1 MMENG
6 KNVTNEIA
14 FKDLFLIFKRCW
26 WLVLA
31 VAIVLGAGSYAF
43 MQASHKDEYTA
54 TATIWAIGSN
64 ANTSATAGQTSTADV
79 QIAMYL
85 INDYKELIT
94 TRSVMEV
101 ALESADST
109 LSPAALK
116 AKTKVENTEE
126 SHVMHVSVT
135 ASTPEEAQ
143 KLVNALSNEF
153 CRRVNEK
160 NKVESAE
167 GEKNVEKP
175 LVSVWDEATLPTQIS
190 NPISLL
196 LVVLIALLGGVAVYV
211 VFVVLHFLDDKIN
224 TTEDVEKYL
233 GLNLLGVI
241 PNLDDARRRSM
252 RKKTYYHYYTAN
264 HKQSEKH

>member
-54 TATIWAIGSN
+54 TSTIWAIGSN

-94 TRSVMEV
+94 TRSVMG
-101 ALESADST
+101 ACLSRGAFFCAIASLAFKDST
-109 LSPAALK
+109 SFA
-116 AKTKVENTEE
+116 
-126 SHVMHVSVT
+126 
-135 ASTPEEAQ
+135 
-143 KLVNALSNEF
+143 
-153 CRRVNEK
+153 
-160 NKVESAE
+160 
-167 GEKNVEKP
+167 
-175 LVSVWDEATLPTQIS
+175 
-190 NPISLL
+190 
-196 LVVLIALLGGVAVYV
+196 
-211 VFVVLHFLDDKIN
+211 
-224 TTEDVEKYL
+224 
-233 GLNLLGVI
+233 
-241 PNLDDARRRSM
+241 
-252 RKKTYYHYYTAN
+252 
-264 HKQSEKH
+264 

>member
-1 MMENG
+1 MKENS
-6 KNVTNEIA
+6 KTVSNEIS
-14 FKDLFLIFKRCW
+14 FKDLFIILKRCW

-31 VAIVLGAGSYAF
+31 VAIVLGAGAYAV
-43 MQASHKDEYTA
+43 MNLTHKDEYTA

-64 ANTSATAGQTSTADV
+64 ANTAATAGQTSTADV
-79 QIAMYL
+79 QIAIYL
-85 INDYKELIT
+85 INDYKELIK

-101 ALESADST
+101 ALQKAGSSM
-109 LSPAALK
+109 SQAALK
-116 AKTKVENTEE
+116 ANTLVENSED

-167 GEKNVEKP
+167 DEKNVEKP
-175 LVSVWDEATLPTQIS
+175 LVSVWDEATLPKDIS
-190 NPISLL
+190 NPVSLL
-196 LVVLIALLGGVAVYV
+196 LVILIALLGGIAVYV
-211 VFVVLHFLDDKIN
+211 VFLVLHLMDDKIN

-241 PNLDDARRRSM
+241 PNKDDARRRGM
-252 RKKTYYHYYTAN
+252 RKKTYYHYTSGQ
-264 HKQSEKH
+264 KQGDRH